1 MITNNEEIWVQGKG
15 DDEFS
20 KPIEYGDISI
30 LIRSRRHLPEIE
42 HALLSAGIPYLT
54 TGGVGF
60 YQRQEIYDIWNYLS
74 FLNTPQENDTSLI
87 GILRGPAFGISDTEL
102 YEISRQ
108 NEDSFWKKVQKY
120 LSPSE
125 HLTKAIVTLKH
136 HRQIAHRMSINQL
149 ILTIVNETGMIGT
162 LKLGKQ
168 GQQKWANY
176 QNS

>member
-74 FLNTPQENDTSLI
+74 FLNAPQEKRYRTYRLFYVVPPSGFPTLSCI
-87 GILRGPAFGISDTEL
+87 KFRGKMRTVSGKRFKNIYLHRNTL
-102 YEISRQ
+102 
-108 NEDSFWKKVQKY
+108 QKR
-120 LSPSE
+120 LSP
-125 HLTKAIVTLKH
+125 
-136 HRQIAHRMSINQL
+136 
-149 ILTIVNETGMIGT
+149 
-162 LKLGKQ
+162 
-168 GQQKWANY
+168 
-176 QNS
+176 